1 MTWIIVL
8 ILVGLILIFVEIFFV
23 PGTTIVGI
31 LGLIFASIGI
41 YIAYDQYNANTGHL
55 TLFSTLL
62 ILIIFIIVG
71 AKSGIWS
78 KLSNKDI
85 ISGKVNVIE
94 PDLIKAGDKGMAV
107 SAIRPI
113 GKARI
118 NDMNFEVRSLG
129 TYIDEGSTIE
139 VIRVEGNKIT
149 IKPVEEK
156 AQ

>member
-1 MTWIIVL
+1 
-8 ILVGLILIFVEIFFV
+8 
-23 PGTTIVGI
+23 
-31 LGLIFASIGI
+31 
-41 YIAYDQYNANTGHL
+41 
-55 TLFSTLL
+55 
-62 ILIIFIIVG
+62 
-71 AKSGIWS
+71 
-78 KLSNKDI
+78 
-85 ISGKVNVIE
+85 VNVIE